1 MSMMLN
7 FKSNFMRGE
16 WQVFC
21 IGASVACVRRDQHT
35 RLDGTSAPFASL
47 RLCVSKKLRQKQS
60 EPAPRNGFTCC
71 PQVLTIRGAMKTFH
85 SIIATLALTSL
96 AHAAKEGWLDDLEK
110 AKTQAKAENKKI
122 LLDFTGSD
130 WCGWCKKLD
139 AEVFSQQEFKD
150 YAAKKLVLVELDFP
164 KGFKL
169 PEATKKQNDALA
181 QKFKIRGYPTIVVTS
196 ASGLRKGELGYVEGG
211 PKAFIKALEKAK

>member
-1 MSMMLN
+1 MQST
-7 FKSNFMRGE
+7 
-16 WQVFC
+16 WQAQGRMGGRNSFP
-21 IGASVACVRRDQHT
+21 R
-35 RLDGTSAPFASL
+35 
-47 RLCVSKKLRQKQS
+47 
-60 EPAPRNGFTCC
+60 EPGGFSICG
-71 PQVLTIRGAMKTFH
+71 IMKTFL
-85 SIIATLALTSL
+85 SIIATLALASL
-96 AHAAKEGWLDDLEK
+96 AHAAKEGWLDDFEK

-181 QKFKIRGYPTIVVTS
+181 KKFQIHGYPTIVVTS
-196 ASGLRKGELGYVEGG
+196 GSGLRKGELGYVEGG